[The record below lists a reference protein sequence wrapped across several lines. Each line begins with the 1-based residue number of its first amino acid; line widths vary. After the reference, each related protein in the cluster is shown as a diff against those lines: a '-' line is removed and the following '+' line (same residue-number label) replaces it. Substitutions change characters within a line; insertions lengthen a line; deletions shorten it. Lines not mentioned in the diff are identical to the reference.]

1 MKRPKAH
8 LLVHILCLLLVLV
21 MSVPVAASADSDNKL
36 RPAPPSLQHQPEPV
50 PDLSGKE
57 TLSLEEAMALAY
69 KYNPDLRKAELQLDR
84 AEILRDLAAQSV
96 TFMPTGDLLVMP
108 EGRSLINSYE
118 KADTNW
124 KAAKK
129 TNESKKLRIEQ
140 EVLTAYAGA
149 LKNFNLMELAR
160 MQLQDMEEQNH
171 VYQVATVQG
180 VVSNLDL
187 RSSKRGVQQLQ
198 DSLEAHQAAY
208 ELSLATL
215 RSLLNQGPQW
225 KPVLTSRPILGDFS
239 RAELFL
245 ELSRGENQSIM
256 MLQAD
261 TLLKMEESKLYWGL
275 GSNEE
280 DPYMDKLNLYLRELD
295 YEQAKRDTRS
305 TVEQLYHR
313 IDTLEKQIAIYE
325 STLEQREQDLQTA
338 QLMYE
343 VGLMS
348 YRSLR
353 PTEPCL
359 AATELAVQRTQLELE
374 NARADLATLRATFAY
389 LTGQSQVYSKLDWT
403 TTSAAG

>member
-1 MKRPKAH
+1 MKSPKAH
-8 LLVHILCLLLVLV
+8 LLVHILCLLLVLG
-21 MSVPVAASADSDNKL
+21 MAVPAVGADSDNKF
-36 RPAPPSLQHQPEPV
+36 RPVPPSLQHQPEPV

-57 TLSLEEAMALAY
+57 TLSLNEAMALAY
-69 KYNPDLRKAELQLDR
+69 KYNPDLRKAELNLDR
-84 AEILRDLAAQSV
+84 AEILRDLAAQTV
-96 TFMPTGDLLVMP
+96 TFLPTGDLLVTP
-108 EGRSLINSYE
+108 EGRSMINSYE

-129 TNESKKLRIEQ
+129 TNESEKLRIEK
-140 EVLTAYAGA
+140 EVLTAYAEA
-149 LKNFNLMELAR
+149 IKNYNLMDLAR
-160 MQLQDMEEQNH
+160 VQLQDMEQQNY

-187 RSSKRGVQQLQ
+187 RSSKRGLQQLQ
-198 DSLEAHQAAY
+198 DSLEAYQAAY

-225 KPVLTSRPILGDFS
+225 KPVLTSRPVLGDFQ

-261 TLLKMEESKLYWGL
+261 TLLKMEESKVYWGL
-275 GSNEE
+275 GSKEE

-295 YEQAKRDTRS
+295 YEQARRDTRS

-313 IDTLEKQIAIYE
+313 IDALEKQIAIYE
-325 STLEQREQDLQTA
+325 STLEQKEQDLETA

-343 VGLMS
+343 VGLMP

-359 AATELAVQRTQLELE
+359 ATAEMAVQRTKLELE
-374 NARADLATLRATFAY
+374 NMRADLAAVRATFAY
-389 LTGQSQVYSKLDWT
+389 LTGQSQVYSKLDWKEIV
-403 TTSAAG
+403 